1 MTNIKLLTMARAAIS
16 KSSGSIGVRQL
27 AKLFGISRAFL
38 AALSS
43 PGKETKK
50 SQNSGGIAKFGG
62 GFSLSLR
69 PIKSLKFH
77 RGQRN
82 VWHGG
87 RSPFDG

>member
-1 MTNIKLLTMARAAIS
+1 MKLLTMARAAIS
-16 KSSGSIGVRQL
+16 KSSGAIGVPQL
-27 AKLFGISRAFL
+27 AKLFRISPAFL

-50 SQNSGGIAKFGG
+50 SQNSGGIAKLLG

-77 RGQRN
+77 GGQRN
-82 VWHGG
+82 VGHGG